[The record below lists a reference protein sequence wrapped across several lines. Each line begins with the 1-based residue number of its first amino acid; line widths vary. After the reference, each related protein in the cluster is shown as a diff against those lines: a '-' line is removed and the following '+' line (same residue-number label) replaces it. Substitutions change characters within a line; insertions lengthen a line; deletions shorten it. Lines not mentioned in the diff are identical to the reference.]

1 MEVKMDLNAE
11 IEKLAKELYVK
22 SGRIEG
28 RDLENWLEAEKILMK
43 RHASKKKKSAPQ
55 QKETK
60 LTAKRTTSK
69 KKY

>member
-11 IEKLAKELYVK
+11 IEKMAKELYVK

-28 RDLENWLEAEKILMK
+28 RDLENWLEAEKIVME
-43 RHASKKKKSAPQ
+43 RHAPKKKKSAPQ
-55 QKETK
+55 QKKIK

>member
-1 MEVKMDLNAE
+1 MKMGLEAE
-11 IEKLAKELYVK
+11 IEKLAHELYEK

-28 RDLENWLEAEKILMK
+28 RDLENWLEAEKIIMG

-60 LTAKRTTSK
+60 QTAKRTAPRK
-69 KKY
+69 KF